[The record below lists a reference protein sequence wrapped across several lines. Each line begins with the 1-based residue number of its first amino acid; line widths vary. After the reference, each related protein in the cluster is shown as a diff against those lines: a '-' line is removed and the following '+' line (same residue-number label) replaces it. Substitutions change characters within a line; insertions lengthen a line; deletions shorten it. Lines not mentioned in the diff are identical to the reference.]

1 MAISSGCCGSSFA
14 TAMAMTSAMNLSSR
28 ASTTLIDSSADA
40 VCALGA
46 GNARFGFECT
56 RLRSNSARR
65 SGSSSS
71 SLRKANG
78 GRFRTGGRECVGVRA
93 EGEGMEPERVTRNE
107 QLAYDGPGKGGQW
120 LSATTRHVRIYVG
133 VADPVTMALDQSQ
146 LDKLTLM
153 LDPDNEFVW
162 PDDKVQKVYDYFTE
176 LVENYAGAD
185 CTEYTLRLI
194 GSDIEH
200 FIRKMLLANE
210 IKYNLECG
218 VLNFSMGQP
227 RYDPAML
234 EGVEAEAE

>member
-1 MAISSGCCGSSFA
+1 M
-14 TAMAMTSAMNLSSR
+14 
-28 ASTTLIDSSADA
+28 
-40 VCALGA
+40 
-46 GNARFGFECT
+46 
-56 RLRSNSARR
+56 
-65 SGSSSS
+65 
-71 SLRKANG
+71 
-78 GRFRTGGRECVGVRA
+78 RA
-93 EGEGMEPERVTRNE
+93 EGAGSVNGMEPERVTKNE

-120 LSATTRHVRIYVG
+120 LSATTRHVRIYIG
-133 VADPVTMALDQSQ
+133 VADPVSLALDQSQ
-146 LDKLTLM
+146 LDKVTLM

-227 RYDPAML
+227 RYDPATL
-234 EGVEAEAE
+234 EGVEVDAE